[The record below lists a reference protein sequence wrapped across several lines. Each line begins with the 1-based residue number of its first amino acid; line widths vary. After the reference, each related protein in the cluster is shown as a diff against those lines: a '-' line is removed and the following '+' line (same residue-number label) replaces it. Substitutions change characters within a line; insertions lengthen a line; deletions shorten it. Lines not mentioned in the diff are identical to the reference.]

1 MADGKASEAA
11 AVSGLLAPGSFD
23 LPRVLRAVGAV
34 FLRLQFTAASIQA
47 RHRMNPANTG
57 KHTMSRIGQ
66 TLLGLMALVPAIGGA
81 ADLSY
86 SIAPSFFEA
95 QPDQHSL
102 GPCHGGVVLDKAGN
116 IYVTTD
122 TKRGIVVFSSD
133 GRFLRAVG
141 PTRIHGLE
149 VREENGV
156 EYLYCARPSDHEVVK
171 LKLDGGQIW
180 AIPFPQEAGIYKDA
194 KGFNPCAVTVAPDG
208 SIFVADG
215 YGANYVLKFDQE
227 RKFVKAFGG
236 PGVEEGKFK
245 TCHGI
250 ALDTRPGKPL
260 LLVCNRNNNRV
271 EHWDLD
277 GNFVRVIQKDLRMPA
292 AVHIRGDYA
301 VIPELQGR
309 VTVLDKAGHIA
320 AQVGDN
326 ADEKQ
331 RANFGLPQDQWKEG
345 ICNSPHG
352 ASIDKDGN
360 LIVSEWSQFGHLHKF
375 TRAK

>member
-1 MADGKASEAA
+1 
-11 AVSGLLAPGSFD
+11 
-23 LPRVLRAVGAV
+23 
-34 FLRLQFTAASIQA
+34 
-47 RHRMNPANTG
+47 MN
-57 KHTMSRIGQ
+57 RITL
-66 TLLGLMALVPAIGGA
+66 TLLGLITLIATAASAAELKYSVVPG
-81 ADLSY
+81 
-86 SIAPSFFEA
+86 FFDKD
-95 QPDQHSL
+95 PDHKPL

-122 TKRGIVVFSSD
+122 TQRGIVVFSSA
-133 GRFLRAVG
+133 GRYLRAFG

-149 VREENGV
+149 LREENGV

-171 LKLDGGQIW
+171 LKLDGTQEW
-180 AIPFPQEAGIYKDA
+180 AIHYPEAAGIYKDA

-208 SIFVADG
+208 SIFIADG
-215 YGANYVLKFDQE
+215 YGSNYVLKFDQN

-236 PGVEEGKFK
+236 SGKEEGKFQ

-250 ALDTRPGKPL
+250 ALDTRQDKPL

-277 GNFVRVIQKDLRMPA
+277 GNFVKIIQKDLRMPA

-301 VIPELQGR
+301 VFPELQGR
-309 VTVLDKAGHIA
+309 VTVLDKAGAIV

-326 ADEKQ
+326 SNEKQ
-331 RANFGLPQDQWKEG
+331 RANFGLAQDQWQDG

-375 TRAK
+375 ARGK